1 MIKKNKKRFDTIET
15 WIGLDTVFTGDIL
28 SDKIVRIDGKF
39 YGDIKK
45 SEGVIIGDCAE
56 VKGNINTKYIIVG
69 GIVDGNIT
77 ANDGIELLN
86 KSRVTGDI
94 QTTILSISEGA
105 FFDGKSS
112 MSKDAQDK
120 ADSGEEKL

>member
-15 WIGLDTVFTGDIL
+15 WIGLDTVFTGDLL
-28 SDKIVRIDGKF
+28 SDKIVRIDGKL

-45 SEGVIIGDCAE
+45 SEGVIIGDSAE
-56 VKGNINTKYIIVG
+56 VKGDINTKYIIVG

-120 ADSGEEKL
+120 TDSGDEKL